1 MLLIHLSD
9 IHFKAAEAGLPD
21 DPNGGLRSDLLEDI
35 HFMRTSI
42 GRSAD
47 FILISGDIAFAGQA
61 AEYDFA
67 YRWLEQELCPTA
79 GCSLENVFV
88 IPGNHDVD
96 RRAAQAPVQQGARA
110 DLRRRSA
117 SEVEGELRR
126 YLRDRMSAQVLFDPI
141 ENYNH
146 FAAKF
151 LCALGPYGQDGCGTV
166 PDAENAS
173 RPFAMRDLRL
183 NDGSV
188 LRLWGFN
195 SVLVSDAQDAEG
207 QMLLD
212 PAAAQIPA
220 EVGVTHLVMCHH
232 PFNWL
237 KNRAGFQDRIE
248 QVAKLQ
254 LFGHEH
260 TRRVEDFRRFLRIRA
275 GALQPARDEPDWK
288 PGYNWIDLTV
298 AGTGDNRQLDVH
310 VWVRQHERSR
320 FIPVQD
326 PERRDPWYMPIPL
339 PAWHPPTI
347 APVDSVGPAQI
358 SEPHV
363 PVMEAL
369 VTPCSPPPA
378 TIRSVTLKFFKLKE
392 HEQRRVIIQLG
403 LDDEADHGLKDYE
416 LAIAAVRRSNQL
428 GRLAELDAKIDDVI
442 ASHGGT

>member
-9 IHFKAAEAGLPD
+9 IHFRASEVGHPD
-21 DPNGGLRSDLLEDI
+21 DPNGGLRSDLVEDI
-35 HFMRTSI
+35 RYMRTSL
-42 GRSAD
+42 GRPAD
-47 FILISGDIAFAGQA
+47 CILISGDIAFAGQA

-79 GCSLENVFV
+79 GCRLENVFV

-110 DLRRRSA
+110 DLRRRA
-117 SEVEGELRR
+117 ARDVEGELRR

-151 LCALGPYGQDGCGTV
+151 LCALGPYSQTGASAAS
-166 PDAENAS
+166 DAESAS
-173 RPFAMRDLRL
+173 RPFATRDLSL

-212 PAAAQIPA
+212 PAAAQIPT
-220 EVGVTHLVMCHH
+220 ELGVTHLVMCHH

-237 KNRAGFQDRIE
+237 KNRAGFQDRID

-275 GALQPARDEPDWK
+275 GALQPARDEADWK
-288 PGYNWIDLTV
+288 PGYNWIDLAV
-298 AGTGDNRQLDVH
+298 SGTTDHRQLDVL
-310 VWVRQHERSR
+310 VWVRQHERTM
-320 FIPVQD
+320 FIPVPD
-326 PERRDPWYMPIPL
+326 PERRDPWSMSIPL
-339 PAWHPPTI
+339 PAWQAPTTESI
-347 APVDSVGPAQI
+347 TPTGPAQN
-358 SEPHV
+358 SEPQTPIVEV
-363 PVMEAL
+363 PVTPSSPSP
-369 VTPCSPPPA
+369 VTV
-378 TIRSVTLKFFKLKE
+378 RSVTLKFFKLKE
-392 HEQRRVIIQLG
+392 HEQRRVIVQLE
-403 LDDEADHGLKDYE
+403 LDEETDYGLKDYE
-416 LAIAAVRRSNQL
+416 LAIAAVRRSNQQ
-428 GRLAELDAKIDDVI
+428 GRLAELDAKIEDVI
-442 ASHGGT
+442 ASHG